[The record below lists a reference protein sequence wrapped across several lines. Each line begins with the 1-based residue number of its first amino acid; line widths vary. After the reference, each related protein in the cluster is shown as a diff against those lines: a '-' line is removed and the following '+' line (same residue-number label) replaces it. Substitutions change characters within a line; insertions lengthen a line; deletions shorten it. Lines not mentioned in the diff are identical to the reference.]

1 MQKAGNIA
9 EETVDAERNAR
20 SRCSEEILKT
30 SNNISP
36 QPVSLLNKTVQ

>member
-9 EETVDAERNAR
+9 EETVNDERNAR
-20 SRCSEEILKT
+20 SRYSEEILKT